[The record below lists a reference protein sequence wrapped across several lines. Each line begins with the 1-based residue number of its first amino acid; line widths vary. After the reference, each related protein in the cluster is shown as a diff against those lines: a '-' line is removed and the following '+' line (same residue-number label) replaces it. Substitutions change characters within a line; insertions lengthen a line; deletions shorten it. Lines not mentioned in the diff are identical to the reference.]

1 MVRWTPGLPIIR
13 IDYLPRNHLPGS
25 FRHAPAFAF
34 VGRARELELLRT
46 LLPRVEGEAGRA
58 VLISGEP
65 GAGKTRLAREL
76 AAELADE
83 GVSVLYGACDT
94 AVRVPYR
101 PFLDAL
107 DQLVKRTPPEQL
119 QQVSAGE
126 LARLIPSAG
135 SAAGAGAVDS
145 SSDPDTERHRLHVA
159 VADLLSVAARE
170 SPLLLVLEDIHWAD
184 VPTLLLLRHLTRT
197 AGEARILVVATYRD
211 VGETTASDLTEALTE
226 VRRSDATTLVHL
238 TALGVEEVAEFVRRN
253 TGVEPADELAS
264 AIVDLTG
271 GNAFLVTELWREL
284 VDTESLSDEGGVL
297 ALARPLGS
305 LSTPESVRAVVSH
318 RLERLSPVTTK
329 LLETAAVAGS
339 EFELA
344 TLRGAAELAE
354 AELLDA
360 VDEAESNGL
369 ISEIPSR
376 GLAYRFSHE
385 LVRLAVIDRLSAAR
399 RAAIHLRVADAL
411 VAGGSTAKEG
421 SRLAALAH
429 HYAAAVPVGGTEP
442 AVRYSLLAARAAA
455 AALAYDEAAE
465 LLRTALALGIPDP
478 AQAAGAY
485 LDLGNASHR
494 AGRALDALG
503 AFRRTAE
510 LARELEDAEL
520 LARAAIGF
528 EESCWRPG
536 IHDGASV
543 TLLQEAAVTLGI
555 GDSELQT
562 RVLGGLGRALGLLG
576 EPEAAAEASD
586 ESIAMARRR
595 GDARGLAKTLAGAW
609 ARSSSTPE
617 DVEAML
623 TEGLEISEQLG
634 DHDLRTELLGWLVPT
649 YAALR
654 DHQMA
659 HRCLELLFDAARAQR
674 QPFHLHVAEH
684 YAAALAVCDGDLELA
699 ENAANRSYEWSRML
713 VGRDAWGGHGIQMYN
728 IRREQGRLAEL
739 APVVRVVASRGDGA
753 WRPGLA
759 VVLAELGMADEAKRE
774 LDRVLDD
781 LDAERRS
788 LWTASL
794 VYLADTAAL
803 LDDADA
809 AQVLYGELANHSGAN
824 IVVGHLVSCFGAA
837 DRQLGMLAT
846 VLGEWELADRHFVDA
861 AALNRKLGADTWLAH
876 TLCEHGRMLLRRG
889 GVPERE
895 AAAAH
900 LEEALGI
907 AQRHGLVR
915 VAARV
920 RAAGL
925 PSGSAPPQSGDG
937 LSARERDVLRL
948 VARGMSNRE
957 IGSALFISEHTTA
970 SHVRSILRKTDC
982 ANRTEAAAYAHRR
995 GLAD

>member
-1 MVRWTPGLPIIR
+1 
-13 IDYLPRNHLPGS
+13 LPRNHLPGS
-25 FRHAPAFAF
+25 LRHAPTFAFA
-34 VGRARELELLRT
+34 GRGRELDLLRT
-46 LLPRVEGEAGRA
+46 LLPQAEGEAGRA

-76 AAELADE
+76 AGGLAEE

-107 DQLVKRTPPEQL
+107 DQLVKQTPSEQL
-119 QQVSAGE
+119 QEMSAGE
-126 LARLIPSAG
+126 LARLIPSASSHVSQG
-135 SAAGAGAVDS
+135 DLPS

-159 VADLLSVAARE
+159 VADLLSVASRE
-170 SPLLLVLEDIHWAD
+170 APLLLVLEDIHWAD

-197 AGEARILVVATYRD
+197 AGEARILVVATYRG
-211 VGETTASDLTEALTE
+211 VGEATASDLTETLTE
-226 VRRSDATTLVHL
+226 VRRSDATMLVHL
-238 TALGVEEVAEFVRRN
+238 AALGVEEVAEFVSRN
-253 TGVEPADELAS
+253 TGVKPADELTS

-297 ALARPLGS
+297 TLARPLGS
-305 LSTPESVRAVVSH
+305 LATPESVRAVVRH
-318 RLERLSPVTTK
+318 RLERLSPGATK

-354 AELLDA
+354 PELLDA
-360 VDEAESNGL
+360 VDAAESNGL

-376 GLAYRFSHE
+376 GLTYRFSHE
-385 LVRLAVIDRLSAAR
+385 LVRLAVIDRLSATR

-411 VAGGSTAKEG
+411 VTGGSTAKEG

-429 HYAAAVPVGGTEP
+429 HYAAAVPFGDTEL
-442 AVRYSLLAARAAA
+442 AVTYSLLAARAAA
-455 AALAYDEAAE
+455 ASLAYDEAAE
-465 LLRTALALGIPDP
+465 LLRTALALGISDP
-478 AQAAGAY
+478 AQAAIAY
-485 LDLGNASHR
+485 LDLGKASHR
-494 AGRALDALG
+494 AGRAHEAVE
-503 AFRRTAE
+503 AFQRTAE

-520 LARAAIGF
+520 LARAAIGL
-528 EESCWRPG
+528 EESSWRPG
-536 IHDGASV
+536 LHDGASV
-543 TLLQEAAVTLGI
+543 SLLQEAALTLDV
-555 GDSELQT
+555 GDSELRT

-576 EPEAAAEASD
+576 EPEAAAQVSD

-609 ARSSSTPE
+609 ARSSSTRE
-617 DVEAML
+617 DVKTML

-634 DHDLRTELLGWLVPT
+634 DHDLRTEILGWLVPT
-649 YAALR
+649 YAALC

-659 HRCLELLFDAARAQR
+659 HSCLELLFEAARAQR

-684 YAAALAVCDGDLELA
+684 SAAALAVCDGDLELA
-699 ENAANRSYEWSRML
+699 EEAALRSYEWSRVL
-713 VGRDAWGGHGIQMYN
+713 VGREAWGGYGIQMYN

-739 APVVRVVASRGDGA
+739 APVVRVVARGGDGA
-753 WRPGLA
+753 WRPGLT
-759 VVLAELGMADEAKRE
+759 VVLAELGMVDEAKRE
-774 LDRVLDD
+774 LDRALGD
-781 LDAERRS
+781 LDGERRS

-803 LDDADA
+803 LDNVDA
-809 AQVLYGELANHSGAN
+809 AQVLYGELSNYSGAN
-824 IVVGHLVSCFGAA
+824 IVVGYLVSCFGAA

-846 VLGEWELADRHFVDA
+846 VLGEWELADRHFADA

-889 GVPERE
+889 GIPERE

-925 PSGSAPPQSGDG
+925 PSGDSAPRQSSDG
-937 LSARERDVLRL
+937 LSGRERDVLRL
-948 VARGMSNRE
+948 VAQGMSNRE
-957 IGSALFISEHTTA
+957 IGSTLFISEHTTA

>member
-1 MVRWTPGLPIIR
+1 M
-13 IDYLPRNHLPGS
+13 PRNRLPGS
-25 FRHAPAFAF
+25 FRHAPTFAF

-46 LLPRVEGEAGRA
+46 LLPRAEGEAGRA

-83 GVSVLYGACDT
+83 GASVLYGACDT

-107 DQLVKRTPPEQL
+107 EQLVRRTPPEQL
-119 QQVSAGE
+119 QPRSAGE
-126 LARLIPSAG
+126 LARLVPSAG
-135 SAAGAGAVDS
+135 PVAGDGAVEAS
-145 SSDPDTERHRLHVA
+145 SEPDTERHRLHVA

-197 AGEARILVVATYRD
+197 AGEARVLVIATYRD
-211 VGETTASDLTEALTE
+211 VGETAASDLTETLTE
-226 VRRSDATTLVHL
+226 VRRSDATTLLHL
-238 TALGVEEVAEFVRRN
+238 AALGGEEVAEFIRRN
-253 TGVEPADELAS
+253 TDVEPADELAS

-284 VDTESLSDEGGVL
+284 VDTESLRDEGGVL

-305 LSTPESVRAVVSH
+305 LSTPESVRAVVTH
-318 RLERLSPVTTK
+318 RLERLSPLATK

-369 ISEIPSR
+369 INEIPSR

-385 LVRLAVIDRLSAAR
+385 LVRLAVIERLSSAR
-399 RAAIHLRVADAL
+399 RAAIHLRVAEAL
-411 VAGGSTAKEG
+411 VAGGSTAKGG

-429 HYAAAVPVGGTEP
+429 HYAAAVPVGSAEH

-478 AQAAGAY
+478 TQAAGAY

-494 AGRALDALG
+494 AGKALDALG

-510 LARELEDAEL
+510 LARELGDAEL

-536 IHDGASV
+536 IHDGTSV
-543 TLLQEAAVTLGI
+543 TLLQEAAVTLGA

-576 EPEAAAEASD
+576 EADAAEAASD
-586 ESIAMARRR
+586 ASIAMARRR

-609 ARSSSTPE
+609 ARSSSSAE
-617 DVEAML
+617 EVEAML

-634 DHDLRTELLGWLVPT
+634 DSDLRTEILGWLIPT
-649 YAALR
+649 YARLR
-654 DHQMA
+654 DHQLA
-659 HRCLELLFDAARAQR
+659 HRYLGLLFDAARAQR

-684 YAAALAVCDGDLELA
+684 FAAALAVCDGDLELA

-713 VGRDAWGGHGIQMYN
+713 VGRGAWGGHGIQMYN

-739 APVVRVVASRGDGA
+739 APVVRVVTRRGEGA
-753 WRPGLA
+753 WRPGLI
-759 VVLAELGMADEAKRE
+759 VMLAELGMTDEAKHE
-774 LDRVLDD
+774 LDRALED

-803 LDDADA
+803 LDDAEA

-846 VLGEWELADRHFVDA
+846 VLGEWELADQHFAHA

-889 GVPERE
+889 GASERE
-895 AAAAH
+895 AAAIH
-900 LEEALGI
+900 LDEALGI
-907 AQRHGLVR
+907 AQRRGLVR

-920 RAAGL
+920 RATGL
-925 PSGSAPPQSGDG
+925 PTAPAPQPSDG

-982 ANRTEAAAYAHRR
+982 ANRTEATTYAHRH